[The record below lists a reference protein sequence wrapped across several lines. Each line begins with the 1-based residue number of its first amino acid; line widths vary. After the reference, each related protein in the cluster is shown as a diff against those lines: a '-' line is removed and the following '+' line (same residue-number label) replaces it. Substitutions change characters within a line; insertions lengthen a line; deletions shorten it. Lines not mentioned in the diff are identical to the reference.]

1 MGKGPSLQAV
11 TVRLDGCLALEL
23 TSFQNFSC
31 GISMRARGVTALEP
45 CVNVLSSLLAVG
57 FYLPHCC
64 LV

>member
-1 MGKGPSLQAV
+1 MGEGPSLQAV

-23 TSFQNFSC
+23 ISFQNF
-31 GISMRARGVTALEP
+31 SMRARGVTALDP